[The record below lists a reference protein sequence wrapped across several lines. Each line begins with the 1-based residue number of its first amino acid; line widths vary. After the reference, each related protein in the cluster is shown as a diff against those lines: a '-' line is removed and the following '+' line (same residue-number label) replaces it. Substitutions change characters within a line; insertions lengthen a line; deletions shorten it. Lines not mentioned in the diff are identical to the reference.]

1 MSWKTTFTT
10 YAQLSDPARLPL
22 NVRVSH
28 TERALS
34 LFDKFPK
41 AMYHLLVLPRVH
53 ESLTLKDLA
62 SLETVLN
69 MDEGKAK
76 GCLLML
82 KEESALAISM
92 IEDEMVKT
100 HGFKWKIWTGFH
112 SVPSMD
118 HLHLHVISSDLCS
131 ESLKNKKH
139 YNSFHP
145 SLGFFLHLDDVL
157 SWFDLAEDEFR
168 ERASLQPR
176 KYEILLKRDL
186 RSWRTK
192 EMFRT
197 IPLLKSALQEEWERE
212 KRQQLRS
219 ANALTQATQSLD
231 TRSECPADKCVADVN
246 TGNT

>member
-92 IEDEMVKT
+92 IEDEMVCVQCT
-100 HGFKWKIWTGFH
+100 LIPEARTYVFAISTGE
-112 SVPSMD
+112 D
-118 HLHLHVISSDLCS
+118 
-131 ESLKNKKH
+131 
-139 YNSFHP
+139 
-145 SLGFFLHLDDVL
+145 
-157 SWFDLAEDEFR
+157 SWFQMEDMDRFPQCTINGPSPSPCDLF
-168 ERASLQPR
+168 
-176 KYEILLKRDL
+176 
-186 RSWRTK
+186 
-192 EMFRT
+192 
-197 IPLLKSALQEEWERE
+197 
-212 KRQQLRS
+212 
-219 ANALTQATQSLD
+219 
-231 TRSECPADKCVADVN
+231 
-246 TGNT
+246 